1 MFNRGIELELN
12 GDIIRTK
19 NVTWSANLNMTH
31 VANKVTALAD
41 QYKNQT
47 IEGYHGYIDGS
58 YYVAEDLPLYS
69 FYMREYAGV
78 NENGESTWWKD
89 TVDENGDV
97 TGREATTDYANASR
111 YIQKSALPKVYG
123 GFSTS
128 VSAYGFDAS
137 IAFTYQLGGLV
148 YDSGYASFMSSPWG
162 SSVGTNYHKDILNS
176 WSSENTESNIP
187 RLQYGDQY
195 STGQS
200 DRFLTSASYLN
211 IQNINLGYTLPAN
224 FTKKF
229 GVSSLRVYLACDN
242 VVYWSKRQGLDP
254 RYSFSGSTNYANYSP
269 IRTISGGLNIV
280 F

>member
-1 MFNRGIELELN
+1 
-12 GDIIRTK
+12 
-19 NVTWSANLNMTH
+19 MTH

-78 NENGESTWWKD
+78 NENGESNWWKD
-89 TVDENGDV
+89 VMDQ
-97 TGREATTDYANASR
+97 REIGKNPDGTPIMEEYVKERVKTTDYANASR

-148 YDSGYASFMSSPWG
+148 YDSGYAHFMASPYGSFAG
-162 SSVGTNYHKDILNS
+162 SNYHKDILNS
-176 WSSENTESNIP
+176 WSEDNNESNIP

-195 STGQS
+195 TGS
-200 DRFLTSASYLN
+200 MSSRFLTDASYLN
-211 IQNINLGYTLPAN
+211 IQNINVGYTLPSS
-224 FTKKF
+224 FTQKF
-229 GVSSLRVYLACDN
+229 GVSSLRLYLACDN
-242 VVYWSKRQGLDP
+242 VTYWSKRRGLDP
-254 RYSFSGSTNYANYSP
+254 RYSFSGSSNFANYSP
-269 IRTISGGLNIV
+269 IRTISGGVNIV